1 VERPRRDP
9 IGRKDV
15 REGVAVKEGEKAPDF
30 DLPADGGGRVRLG
43 DFKGR
48 PLVLYLYPKDDTPG
62 CTKEAIGF
70 AEVYDEFRAAGVEI
84 VGLSKD
90 GVADH
95 EKFKAKYELPFPL
108 ASDRDGKVIA
118 AYGSWV
124 EKSRYGRRY
133 MGTERSTFLIDGTGT
148 VRKVW
153 RDVKV
158 PGHVDEVLEAAR
170 SAG

>member
-1 VERPRRDP
+1 VERPPRNP
-9 IGRKDV
+9 TGRKDV
-15 REGVAVKEGEKAPDF
+15 IEGVAVREGEKAPDF

-48 PLVLYLYPKDDTPG
+48 PLVLYFYPRDDTPG

-70 AEVYDEFRAAGVEI
+70 AGAYDRFRAAGVEV
-84 VGLSKD
+84 VGVSKD
-90 GVADH
+90 GVASHDR
-95 EKFKAKYELPFPL
+95 FKAKYELTFPL
-108 ASDRDGKVIA
+108 ASDEEGKVIE

-133 MGTERSTFLIDGTGT
+133 MGTERSTFLIDGAGT
-148 VRKVW
+148 LRKVW